1 MPDENSFLPEYK
13 MSVFPKIIS
22 LKSPVIVILT
32 VSHIT
37 CSPLLSLKIRVLFG
51 KEPIHQNDLI
61 HTSLG
66 GMWRSPE
73 EETKKRRAKGKK
85 QRFSNYTRGMIS
97 LLNILDF
104 TAYK

>member
-1 MPDENSFLPEYK
+1 MKTAFCPNIK
-13 MSVFPKIIS
+13 SVFPKIIS
-22 LKSPVIVILT
+22 LKGPVIVILT

-37 CSPLLSLKIRVLFG
+37 CSPLLSLKIRVLFR

-73 EETKKRRAKGKK
+73 EETKKGEPKAKNKDLVIIP
-85 QRFSNYTRGMIS
+85 MV
-97 LLNILDF
+97 
-104 TAYK
+104 